1 MDKKLG
7 RYEILDE
14 LGRGALGI
22 VYTAKDPL
30 IDRFVAIKAIDLQR
44 LHKNERDEYEA
55 RFNLEARTAGRMSHP
70 NIVTI
75 HDIGKSGDVV
85 YIAMELIKGRELE
98 SILSDEHRPSIDGV
112 LDIATQV
119 TTGLAFAERNGIV
132 HRDIKPSNIMVMQD
146 RRVKIIDFGI
156 ARMVALSART
166 SDGKIIG
173 SPLYMSPEQVMSSS
187 VDSRSDIFSFGTV
200 LYRMLTGTTPFGGDN
215 SNSIMYQIVNQDPPK
230 PSSVRSNV
238 PDMLDPIVLK
248 CLAKNSQDRY
258 QHADEL
264 TEDLLSCRA
273 KLLKARDSLER
284 LKHFKKPS
292 NPAIHQLV
300 YESRPTE
307 ALNKE
312 QLRDILAKSQFK
324 NIRLNLSGLLVFH
337 AGKFMQL
344 LEGGRKEVDELFAA
358 IHRDPRHTDIKVVLE
373 SDCQFRSMP
382 SWVMGLSTDD
392 NLAEMISSM
401 DYYISPEVTKQIC
414 ESMEGEVGRIF
425 LQFIDEQPI
434 SKRGMCF

>member
-14 LGRGALGI
+14 LGRGAMGI

-187 VDSRSDIFSFGTV
+187 VDSRSDTDRN
-200 LYRMLTGTTPFGGDN
+200 Y
-215 SNSIMYQIVNQDPPK
+215 
-230 PSSVRSNV
+230 
-238 PDMLDPIVLK
+238 PI
-248 CLAKNSQDRY
+248 R
-258 QHADEL
+258 
-264 TEDLLSCRA
+264 R
-273 KLLKARDSLER
+273 
-284 LKHFKKPS
+284 
-292 NPAIHQLV
+292 
-300 YESRPTE
+300 
-307 ALNKE
+307 
-312 QLRDILAKSQFK
+312 
-324 NIRLNLSGLLVFH
+324 
-337 AGKFMQL
+337 
-344 LEGGRKEVDELFAA
+344 
-358 IHRDPRHTDIKVVLE
+358 
-373 SDCQFRSMP
+373 
-382 SWVMGLSTDD
+382 
-392 NLAEMISSM
+392 
-401 DYYISPEVTKQIC
+401 
-414 ESMEGEVGRIF
+414 
-425 LQFIDEQPI
+425 
-434 SKRGMCF
+434 